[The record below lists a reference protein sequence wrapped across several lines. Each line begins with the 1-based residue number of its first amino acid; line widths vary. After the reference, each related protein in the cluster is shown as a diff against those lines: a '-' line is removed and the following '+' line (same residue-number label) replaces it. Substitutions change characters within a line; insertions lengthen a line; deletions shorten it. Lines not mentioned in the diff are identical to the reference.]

1 MTFNANPSRW
11 TLRTQ
16 LVVSLIALFLITTAA
31 VGSLTVVALRNTLTN
46 QVDQQLISSAQG
58 LANGAPGNG
67 GPNGSPG
74 NGGSLRVDY
83 LSNGTILNEYDRNSG
98 EVIPRAYVT
107 RLGAE
112 NTELTAAQIA
122 QLREA
127 GLGSSPTTISLGDLG
142 SYRVVAVQNQQTV
155 RTGSSYSDLSVVQV
169 SSVIGVP
176 VDWVTS
182 TVARTALAI
191 ALLSGAGVLLVAAG
205 VAWIVRRTLQP
216 LRRVAATATRVSH
229 LPLSE
234 GKVEM
239 SDRVAEADTDPG
251 TEVGQ
256 VGLALNEMLD
266 HVNHALDARYASELQ
281 VRQFVADA
289 SHELRTPLASI
300 RGYAELSRRE
310 KEPVP
315 QTVSHAL
322 GRIES
327 EADRMT
333 TLVEDLLLL
342 ARLDAG
348 RPLERSEV
356 DVTRLLLETIGDAHA
371 ASPDHDWQLD
381 LPDEPVEL
389 EGDEARLR
397 QVIINLLG
405 NARRHTPAGTTVV
418 ASARTVG
425 DQVEIRVAD
434 NGPGID
440 PELVPRIFE
449 RFTRGDEART
459 RTEGSTGLGLSIVS
473 AVVAAHHGSVDVSSE
488 PGDTVFRIILPIRQ
502 PAESVSSSGPE
513 ASAPLWGA
521 PSGTPPSGPEAGRV
535 GQHVDQVGVIDD
547 HGNVPTR

>member
-1 MTFNANPSRW
+1 MTFTANPSRW

-46 QVDQQLISSAQG
+46 QVDQQLMSSAQTM
-58 LANGAPGNG
+58 ANGGPGNG
-67 GPNGSPG
+67 RGPAGAPG

-83 LSNGTILNEYDRNSG
+83 LSDGSVLRTLDNYGTTY
-98 EVIPRAYVT
+98 VHAYVT
-107 RLGAE
+107 RLGQD
-112 NTELTAAQIA
+112 NTQLSTDQIA
-122 QLREA
+122 QLRSA
-127 GLGSSPTTISLGDLG
+127 SLGTRPTTISLGSLG
-142 SYRVVAVQNQQTV
+142 SYRVVAVQNEQTFRDNAAASGFADV
-155 RTGSSYSDLSVVQV
+155 EVV
-169 SSVIGVP
+169 SVIGVP

-205 VAWIVRRTLQP
+205 VAWIVRRTLRP

-229 LPLSE
+229 LPLAE

-315 QTVSHAL
+315 ATVTHAL

-333 TLVEDLLLL
+333 ALVEDLLLL

-381 LPDEPVEL
+381 LPDEPVEI

-405 NARRHTPAGTTVV
+405 NARRHTPAGTRVI
-418 ASARTVG
+418 AGARTIG
-425 DQVEIRVAD
+425 DHVEISVAD

-440 PELVPRIFE
+440 PALMPRIFE

-473 AVVAAHHGSVDVSSE
+473 AVVAAHHGTVEVRSQPGETTFTLSIPRRAGSGPTVDSE
-488 PGDTVFRIILPIRQ
+488 GTSLPDPEGPGQ
-502 PAESVSSSGPE
+502 PASTR
-513 ASAPLWGA
+513 SAPTSDDA
-521 PSGTPPSGPEAGRV
+521 
-535 GQHVDQVGVIDD
+535 VGVS
-547 HGNVPTR
+547 R

>member
-1 MTFNANPSRW
+1 MTFTANPSRW

-31 VGSLTVVALRNTLTN
+31 VGSLTVVALRNTLMN
-46 QVDQQLISSAQG
+46 QVDQQLTSSAQM
-58 LANGAPGNG
+58 LANGPGDRM
-67 GPNGSPG
+67 GPGASPG
-74 NGGSLRVDY
+74 NGGSLRVD
-83 LSNGTILNEYDRNSG
+83 LGPNDTVVSEYDYETG
-98 EVIPRAYVT
+98 TQVPRAYVT
-107 RLGAE
+107 RLGGQNIA
-112 NTELTAAQIA
+112 LTSQQVS
-122 QLREA
+122 QLRSA
-127 GLGSSPTTISLGDLG
+127 GIGSTPTTISLGDLG
-142 SYRVVAVQNQQTV
+142 RYRVVAVQNEQSV
-155 RTGSSYSDLSVVQV
+155 RTGTSLSDRTVVQV

-234 GKVEM
+234 GTVEM

-266 HVNHALDARYASELQ
+266 HVDHALNARYASELQ

-348 RPLERSEV
+348 RPLERSTV

-381 LPDEPVEL
+381 LPDEPVEV

-418 ASARTVG
+418 ARARTV
-425 DQVEIRVAD
+425 DDHVEISVAD

-440 PELVPRIFE
+440 PDLVPRIFE

-473 AVVAAHHGSVDVSSE
+473 AVVAAHHGTVEVHSQ
-488 PGDTVFRIILPIRQ
+488 PGDTVFTITIPLRPG
-502 PAESVSSSGPE
+502 SSTTVGADAASGADPHSPGE
-513 ASAPLWGA
+513 PGSPTTLTPGQTSDAIGAS
-521 PSGTPPSGPEAGRV
+521 R
-535 GQHVDQVGVIDD
+535 
-547 HGNVPTR
+547 

>member
-1 MTFNANPSRW
+1 MTFTANPARW

-16 LVVSLIALFLITTAA
+16 LVASLIALFLIITAA

-46 QVDQQLISSAQG
+46 QVDQQLMASAQAM
-58 LANGAPGNG
+58 ANGGPGIG
-67 GPNGSPG
+67 GPNGSPS
-74 NGGSLRVDY
+74 NGGSLEVDY
-83 LSNGTILNEYDRNSG
+83 LSDGSVLQMTDRYTNVTS
-98 EVIPRAYVT
+98 PRAFVT
-107 RLGAE
+107 RLGGE
-112 NTELTAAQIA
+112 NIQLSAVQIA
-122 QLREA
+122 SLRES
-127 GLGSSPTTISLGDLG
+127 GISRTPTTVSLGSELG
-142 SYRVVAVQNQQTV
+142 SYRVVSVQNDLDY
-155 RTGSSYSDLSVVQV
+155 RTADGDRATVQV
-169 SSVIGVP
+169 VSVIGLP
-176 VDWVTS
+176 VDWVDS

-239 SDRVAEADTDPG
+239 SDRVAEADTDPN

-256 VGLALNEMLD
+256 VGAALNEMLD

-315 QTVSHAL
+315 TGVSHAL

-333 TLVEDLLLL
+333 ALVEDLLLL

-356 DVTRLLLETIGDAHA
+356 DITRLLLETIGDAHA
-371 ASPDHDWQLD
+371 ASPEHDWQLD
-381 LPDEPVEL
+381 LPDSPVEV

-405 NARRHTPAGTTVV
+405 NARRHTPDGTTVV
-418 ASARTVG
+418 ARARTAG
-425 DQVEIRVAD
+425 DQVEISITD
-434 NGPGID
+434 NGPGIA

-473 AVVAAHHGSVDVSSE
+473 AVVAAHHGTVEVHSRPGATTFTLSIPRRAGSGPTVDSEGVTLAEPDRPSRPATTTSE
-488 PGDTVFRIILPIRQ
+488 PTSDDAVG
-502 PAESVSSSGPE
+502 
-513 ASAPLWGA
+513 AS
-521 PSGTPPSGPEAGRV
+521 R
-535 GQHVDQVGVIDD
+535 
-547 HGNVPTR
+547 

>member
-1 MTFNANPSRW
+1 MTFTANPSRW

-46 QVDQQLISSAQG
+46 QVDQQLTSSAQM
-58 LANGAPGNG
+58 LANGGPGNG
-67 GPNGSPG
+67 GGPAGSPG
-74 NGGSLRVDY
+74 NGGSLRVDLGPNDTVVTAWDY
-83 LSNGTILNEYDRNSG
+83 ETRTR
-98 EVIPRAYVT
+98 VPRAYVT
-107 RLGAE
+107 RLGGE
-112 NTELTAAQIA
+112 NIALTSGQVS

-127 GLGSSPTTISLGDLG
+127 GIGSNPTTISLGDLG
-142 SYRVVAVQNQQTV
+142 RYRVVAVQNQQLV
-155 RTGSSYSDLSVVQV
+155 RTGTSDSDVSVVEV

-405 NARRHTPAGTTVV
+405 NARRHTPAGTKVV

-425 DQVEIRVAD
+425 DQVEISIAD

-473 AVVAAHHGSVDVSSE
+473 AVVAAHHGTVTVSSE
-488 PGDTVFRIILPIRQ
+488 PGNTVFRISLPARQ
-502 PAESVSSSGPE
+502 PDETAEE
-513 ASAPLWGA
+513 SAD
-521 PSGTPPSGPEAGRV
+521 RV
-535 GQHVDQVGVIDD
+535 LA
-547 HGNVPTR
+547 NR

>member
-1 MTFNANPSRW
+1 MTFAANPSRW

-16 LVVSLIALFLITTAA
+16 LVASLIALFLITTAA
-31 VGSLTVVALRNTLTN
+31 VGGLTVVALRNTLTD
-46 QVDQQLISSAQG
+46 QVDQQLMSSAQAM
-58 LANGAPGNG
+58 ANGGPGNG
-67 GPNGSPG
+67 RGPTGAPG
-74 NGGSLRVDY
+74 NGGSLRVDF
-83 LSNGTILNEYDRNSG
+83 LANGTVLRTSDGYGNTY
-98 EVIPRAYVT
+98 VRAFVT
-107 RLGAE
+107 RLGQE
-112 NTELTAAQIA
+112 NTELSTAQITR
-122 QLREA
+122 LREA
-127 GLGSSPTTISLGDLG
+127 SIGSTPTTISLGELG
-142 SYRVVAVQNQQTV
+142 TYRVVAVQNQLTFNDDTSASGYTQ
-155 RTGSSYSDLSVVQV
+155 VQV
-169 SSVIGVP
+169 ASVIGVP
-176 VDWVTS
+176 VDWVNS

-216 LRRVAATATRVSH
+216 LRRVAATATRVSQ

-234 GKVEM
+234 GQVEM
-239 SDRVAEADTDPG
+239 TDRVAEQDTDPN

-310 KEPVP
+310 QDPVP
-315 QTVSHAL
+315 PGVTHAL

-333 TLVEDLLLL
+333 ALVEDLLLL

-356 DVTRLLLETIGDAHA
+356 DITRLLLETIGDAHA
-371 ASPDHDWQLD
+371 ASPEHDWQLD
-381 LPDEPVEL
+381 LPDSPVEV

-405 NARRHTPAGTTVV
+405 NARRHTPPGTTVV
-418 ASARTVG
+418 ARARSLQ
-425 DQVEIRVAD
+425 DRVEISVTD
-434 NGPGID
+434 NGLGID

-449 RFTRGDEART
+449 RFIRGDEART

-473 AVVAAHHGSVDVSSE
+473 AVVAAHHGTVSVESQ
-488 PGDTVFRIILPIRQ
+488 PGATVFTIVLPIRQ
-502 PAESVSSSGPE
+502 PTESPTPPGAEVAVETSGSP
-513 ASAPLWGA
+513 AATTPTG
-521 PSGTPPSGPEAGRV
+521 SGTEQGRAPAMEPV
-535 GQHVDQVGVIDD
+535 DDQVGAQ
-547 HGNVPTR
+547 R

>member
-1 MTFNANPSRW
+1 MTFTANPARW

-16 LVVSLIALFLITTAA
+16 LVVSLITLFLITTAA
-31 VGSLTVVALRNTLTN
+31 VGGLTVVALRNTLTG
-46 QVDQQLISSAQG
+46 QVDHQLMSSAQNM
-58 LANGAPGNG
+58 ASG
-67 GPNGSPG
+67 GPGDGRGPSGAPG

-83 LSNGTILNEYDRNSG
+83 LSDGSVLQTKDNFNNVY
-98 EVIPRAYVT
+98 VHAYVT
-107 RLGAE
+107 QLGQN
-112 NTELTAAQIA
+112 NTELSSAQIT
-122 QLREA
+122 QLRGA
-127 GLGSSPTTISLGDLG
+127 SIGTKPANISLGSLG
-142 SYRVVAVQNQQTV
+142 TYRVVAVQNEQTF
-155 RTGSSYSDLSVVQV
+155 RDSTTNALTEVQV
-169 SSVIGVP
+169 VSVIGVP
-176 VDWVTS
+176 VDWIS
-182 TVARTALAI
+182 GTVARTALAI
-191 ALLSGAGVLLVAAG
+191 ALLSGAGVLLVAVG
-205 VAWIVRRTLQP
+205 VAWVVRRTLQP

-239 SDRVAEADTDPG
+239 ADRVAEQDTDPN

-256 VGLALNEMLD
+256 VGAALNEMLD

-310 KEPVP
+310 KDPVP
-315 QTVSHAL
+315 SGITHAL
-322 GRIES
+322 DRIES

-333 TLVEDLLLL
+333 ALVEDLLLL

-356 DVTRLLLETIGDAHA
+356 DITRLLLETTGDAHV
-371 ASPDHDWQLD
+371 SGRDYDWQLD
-381 LPDEPVEL
+381 LPDEPVEI

-418 ASARTVG
+418 ARARTVG
-425 DQVEIRVAD
+425 DRVEISVED

-440 PELVPRIFE
+440 PALVPRIFE

-459 RTEGSTGLGLSIVS
+459 RTQGSTGLGLSIVS
-473 AVVAAHHGSVDVSSE
+473 AVVAAHHGTVTVESR
-488 PGDTVFRIILPIRQ
+488 PGATMFSIVLPLRQ
-502 PAESVSSSGPE
+502 PTESSAQPDAEV
-513 ASAPLWGA
+513 AVA
-521 PSGTPPSGPEAGRV
+521 PSVAPVDPSIAEAHAPAVVVTDEVEVR
-535 GQHVDQVGVIDD
+535 
-547 HGNVPTR
+547 R

>member
-1 MTFNANPSRW
+1 MTFTANPSRW

-16 LVVSLIALFLITTAA
+16 LVVSLITLFLITTAA

-46 QVDQQLISSAQG
+46 QVDQQLMSSAQ
-58 LANGAPGNG
+58 AMANG
-67 GPNGSPG
+67 GPGDGRGPSGAPG

-83 LSNGTILNEYDRNSG
+83 LSDGSVLRTSDNYGTTY
-98 EVIPRAYVT
+98 VHAYVT
-107 RLGAE
+107 KLGQS
-112 NTELTAAQIA
+112 NTELSTAQIA
-122 QLREA
+122 QLRA
-127 GLGSSPTTISLGDLG
+127 ASIGNSPTTISLGSLG
-142 SYRVVAVQNQQTV
+142 SYRVVSVQNDQTFRDASTSTLTQV
-155 RTGSSYSDLSVVQV
+155 EVV
-169 SSVIGVP
+169 SVIGVP
-176 VDWVTS
+176 VDWITN

-191 ALLSGAGVLLVAAG
+191 ALLSGAGVLLIAAG

-216 LRRVAATATRVSH
+216 LRRVAATATRVSQ

-239 SDRVAEADTDPG
+239 SDRVPEADTDPG

-266 HVNHALDARYASELQ
+266 HVNHALDSRYASELQ

-333 TLVEDLLLL
+333 ALVEDLLLL

-348 RPLERSEV
+348 RPLERTEV

-381 LPDEPVEL
+381 LPDEPVEV

-405 NARRHTPAGTTVV
+405 NARRHTPAGTKVV
-418 ASARTVG
+418 ASARTLD
-425 DQVEIRVAD
+425 DQVEITIAD

-440 PELVPRIFE
+440 PALVPRIFE

-459 RTEGSTGLGLSIVS
+459 RTEGSTGLGLSIVN
-473 AVVAAHHGSVDVSSE
+473 AVVAAHHGTVEVSSQ
-488 PGDTVFRIILPIRQ
+488 PGDTVFRISLPLRQ
-502 PAESVSSSGPE
+502 PAESAASPNSEAPAESSV
-513 ASAPLWGA
+513 A
-521 PSGTPPSGPEAGRV
+521 PSETGA
-535 GQHVDQVGVIDD
+535 IND
-547 HGNVPTR
+547 HEHLPTR

>member
-1 MTFNANPSRW
+1 MTFTANPSRW

-31 VGSLTVVALRNTLTN
+31 VGALTVVALRNTLTN
-46 QVDQQLISSAQG
+46 QVDQQLTSSAQM
-58 LANGAPGNG
+58 LANGGPGNG
-67 GPNGSPG
+67 RAPNGSPG
-74 NGGSLRVDY
+74 NGGSLRLDVAA
-83 LSNGTILNEYDRNSG
+83 NGSIISDFDRNSG
-98 EVIPRAYVT
+98 DYEPRAYVT
-107 RLGAE
+107 RLGQS
-112 NTELTAAQIA
+112 NVELTSAQIA
-122 QLREA
+122 QLRNA
-127 GLGSSPTTISLGDLG
+127 SLGSTPTTIALGDLG
-142 SYRVVAVQNQQTV
+142 SYRVVAVQNTQTV
-155 RTGSSYSDLSVVQV
+155 STGSSLNDLSVVQV
-169 SSVIGVP
+169 TSVIGVP

-256 VGLALNEMLD
+256 VGAALNEMLD

-310 KEPVP
+310 QDPVP
-315 QTVSHAL
+315 PTVTHAL

-327 EADRMT
+327 EADRMS

-348 RPLERSEV
+348 RPLERCEV
-356 DVTRLLLETIGDAHA
+356 DVTRLLLETTGDAHA

-381 LPDEPVEL
+381 LPDEPVEVQ
-389 EGDEARLR
+389 GDEARLR

-405 NARRHTPAGTTVV
+405 NARRHTPAGTRVV
-418 ASARTVG
+418 AGARTHE
-425 DQVEIRVAD
+425 DHVEITVAD

-440 PELVPRIFE
+440 PALVPRIFE

-473 AVVAAHHGSVDVSSE
+473 AVVAAHRGTVTVASE
-488 PGDTVFRIILPIRQ
+488 PGHTVFTVRIPLRPGT
-502 PAESVSSSGPE
+502 AATVESGAHSPTDRDGTD
-513 ASAPLWGA
+513 APTA
-521 PSGTPPSGPEAGRV
+521 P
-535 GQHVDQVGVIDD
+535 DQTIDDAVGVS
-547 HGNVPTR
+547 R